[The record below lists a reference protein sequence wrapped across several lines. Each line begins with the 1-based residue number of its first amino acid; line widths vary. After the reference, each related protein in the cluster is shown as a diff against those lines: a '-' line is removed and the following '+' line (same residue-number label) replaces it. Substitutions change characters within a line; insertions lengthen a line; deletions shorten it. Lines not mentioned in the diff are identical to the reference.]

1 MKALEVT
8 VRLFATLRNG
18 RFKTETR
25 CFAPGT
31 TVQQVAQELKIPLE
45 ELSLTLLNGQTAL
58 PEQELSDGDI
68 LSLFPPVG
76 GG

>member
-1 MKALEVT
+1 VNALEVT
-8 VRLFATLRNG
+8 VKLFATLRNG

-25 CFAPGT
+25 CYAPGT
-31 TVQQVAQELKIPLE
+31 TVREIAEDLRIPLE
-45 ELSLTLLNGQTAL
+45 ELSLTLLNGQAAL
-58 PEQELSDGDI
+58 PDQVLTEGDT

>member
-1 MKALEVT
+1 MEVT
-8 VRLFATLRNG
+8 VKLFATLRNG

-25 CFAPGT
+25 CYGPGT
-31 TVQQVAQELKIPLE
+31 TIRQVAGELKIPLE

-58 PEQELSDGDI
+58 PDQELSDGDT